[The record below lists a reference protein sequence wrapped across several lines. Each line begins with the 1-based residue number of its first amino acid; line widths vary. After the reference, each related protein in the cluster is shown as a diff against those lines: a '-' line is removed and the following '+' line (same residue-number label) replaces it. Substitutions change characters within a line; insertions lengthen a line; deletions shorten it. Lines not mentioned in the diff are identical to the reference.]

1 MGKRRGTGK
10 AGLPDW
16 HLWVE
21 VSKTV
26 SPLHPPRHGLPSL
39 DNEPLPLPAVQPPPA
54 DARPARFLPSMPPY
68 QSTGRP
74 AKGPSAGIEPGLKQR
89 VQRGRIEIDGTLDLH
104 GMRQVEAHA
113 ALNRYI
119 KARWARGDRTLL
131 VITGKGLKKLGDDA
145 AVIVERGVLRAMLPV
160 WLSEPG
166 LAPLI
171 AGWDVAAQGH
181 GGDGAFYVR
190 LRREREYR

>member
-10 AGLPDW
+10 AGLPDF

-26 SPLHPPRHGLPSL
+26 SPLKPVRPIMPRL
-39 DNEPLPLPAVQPPPA
+39 DDEPLPLPSALPPA
-54 DARPARFLPSMPPY
+54 PAPKPARFMPAMPSY
-68 QSTGRP
+68 QSDGRP
-74 AKGPSAGIEPGLKQR
+74 GRRPAEGIEPGIKQR

-166 LAPLI
+166 LAPLV

-190 LRREREYR
+190 LRRERDYR